1 MEQKLKT
8 LVANILGITIAEV
21 VDKLGPVNNGN
32 WDSLNHMNII
42 TAVEKEFDVAMTM
55 SDIQGIVDFE
65 TLKSV
70 VERLST

>member
-8 LVANILGITIAEV
+8 VVANILGMTAEEV
-21 VDKLGPVNNGN
+21 VDDLSPVTNGN

-42 TAVEKEFDVAMTM
+42 TAVEKEFGVAMSM
-55 SDIQGIVDFE
+55 SDIQCIVDFA

-70 VERLST
+70 VEKLS